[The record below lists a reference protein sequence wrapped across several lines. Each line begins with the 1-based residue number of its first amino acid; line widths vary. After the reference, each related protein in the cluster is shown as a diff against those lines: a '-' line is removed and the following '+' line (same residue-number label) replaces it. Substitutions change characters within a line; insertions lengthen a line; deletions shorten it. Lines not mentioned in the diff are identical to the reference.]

1 MDLQAI
7 ELFDMHPAQLDS
19 FLSIG
24 WFRIQQTIFTTDVLC
39 FNEEAYTPVW
49 LRVRL
54 RDFVPDKKYKI
65 LQKKNRGFKM
75 EIKKAIVTP
84 EHEALYASYKESVA
98 FDCAPNLHWLLY
110 GDGTRDVYN
119 TYMINMFDGNKLA
132 GAGFFDLGNNS
143 AAGICSVYNP
153 AYKKCSPGRYLIY
166 EKMLYCKDKNF
177 KYFYPGY
184 FVPGYPMFDYKLEIG
199 KDALEYFNS
208 YSKKWFPLIQKK

>member
-7 ELFDMHPAQLDS
+7 ELFDMQPAQLDS

-65 LQKKNRGFKM
+65 LQKKNSGFKM

-84 EHEALYASYKESVA
+84 EHEALYASYKESIA

-119 TYMINMFDGNKLA
+119 TYMINMFDGDKLA

-153 AYKKCSPGRYLIY
+153 AYKKYSPGRYLIY